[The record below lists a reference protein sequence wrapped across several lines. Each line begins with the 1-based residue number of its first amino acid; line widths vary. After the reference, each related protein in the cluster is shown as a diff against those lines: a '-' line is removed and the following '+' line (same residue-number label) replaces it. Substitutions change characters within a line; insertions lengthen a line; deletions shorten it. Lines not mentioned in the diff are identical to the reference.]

1 MRKMTPMI
9 LVILM
14 LASVLS
20 SIDVYELQEQNEFE
34 ETSARSGADPEVVYV
49 TSPRETLYAGD
60 DPTNV
65 MLAGETVNFKAYLRN
80 SGDADLTNMQY
91 QVTVYESDGGER
103 GDVAKDLNGNE
114 LSWANDKAVCS
125 NKIFNG
131 NLIGIHAIGGGLSWG
146 ASIIRIGK
154 PKFL

>member
-49 TSPRETLYAGD
+49 TSPRESIYAAQGGV
-60 DPTNV
+60 TNEL
-65 MLAGETVNFKAYLRN
+65 LAGEPINFKAYLRN

-91 QVTVYESDGGER
+91 QVTLYDDDGGER
-103 GDVAKDLNGNE
+103 GDVAEDLNGNE
-114 LSWANDKAVCS
+114 LTWNNDKAVCS
-125 NKIFNG
+125 NSCQNSVLTPGEFIDGGETTLLTTSG
-131 NLIGIHAIGGGLSWG
+131 NVIE
-146 ASIIRIGK
+146 
-154 PKFL
+154 

>member
-34 ETSARSGADPEVVYV
+34 ETSARSGPDAEVVFV
-49 TSPRETLYAGD
+49 TSPRETLYVEGD
-60 DPTNV
+60 ATNEL
-65 MLAGETVNFKAYLRN
+65 LAGQDVNFKAYIRN

-91 QVTVYESDGGER
+91 TVTIYNVLNGER
-103 GDVAKDLNGNE
+103 GSVAIDSTGADLAW
-114 LSWANDKAVCS
+114 SNDCLLYTS
-125 NKIFNG
+125 P
-131 NLIGIHAIGGGLSWG
+131 SP
-146 ASIIRIGK
+146 RD
-154 PKFL
+154 PM

>member
-1 MRKMTPMI
+1 MI

-49 TSPRETLYAGD
+49 TSPRETIYATGGGT
-60 DPTNV
+60 TNEL
-65 MLAGETVNFKAYLRN
+65 LAGEPVNFKAYLRN

-91 QVTVYESDGGER
+91 QVTVYDDDQGER
-103 GDVAKDLNGNE
+103 GDVAQDG
-114 LSWANDKAVCS
+114 
-125 NKIFNG
+125 F
-131 NLIGIHAIGGGLSWG
+131 H
-146 ASIIRIGK
+146 
-154 PKFL
+154 